1 MSFRLRNNGPI
12 WLGEFTALT
21 EAGFSNG
28 CSCRLHGASSIVP
41 DGFNLALHVGDEAEL
56 VNANRRQFAAA
67 VGVDAARFTTCAQ
80 VHGSKVVCVTEG
92 LIGSGAVDF
101 ADTIADTDAL
111 ITDLQ
116 NVPLLLFYADCVPV
130 LLADTETGAVG
141 LAHAG
146 WRGSVEEIA
155 LKTVQMMCRHYGCNP
170 EKMLAAIGPSIGSCC
185 YEVDDK
191 VLTAGAKYRECFT
204 LKPNGKYQ
212 LDLWLMNRLQ
222 LEAAGLERGNIHC
235 AATCTCDNRELFF
248 SYRAELGK
256 TGRMGVSICRR

>member
-1 MSFRLRNNGPI
+1 MSFRLRKYGPI

-28 CSCRLHGASSIVP
+28 CSCRLHGTSSIVP
-41 DGFNLALHVGDEAEL
+41 DGFNLALHVGDTAEL

-67 VGVDAARFTTCAQ
+67 LGVDAARFTTCAQ
-80 VHGSKVVCVTEG
+80 VHGSKVVCVTED

-101 ADTIADTDAL
+101 AATIADTDAL
-111 ITDLQ
+111 VTDRA

-146 WRGSVEEIA
+146 WRGSVGEIA
-155 LKTVQMMCRHYGCNP
+155 LKTVQRMRQQYGCSP

-185 YEVDDK
+185 YEVDDA

-204 LKPNGKYQ
+204 PKANGKYQ

-222 LEAAGLERGNIHC
+222 LEAAGLASEHIYC
-235 AATCTCDNRELFF
+235 AETCTCDNRELFF
-248 SYRAELGK
+248 SYRAEQGK

>member
-28 CSCRLHGASSIVP
+28 CSCRLHGTSSIVP

-67 VGVDAARFTTCAQ
+67 LGVDAARFTTCAQ

-111 ITDLQ
+111 ITDLP

-146 WRGSVEEIA
+146 WRGSVGEIA

-204 LKPNGKYQ
+204 LKPNGKYH

-222 LEAAGLERGNIHC
+222 LEAAGLERGNINC

-256 TGRMGVSICRR
+256 TGRMGVSIYRR

>member
-1 MSFRLRNNGPI
+1 M
-12 WLGEFTALT
+12 
-21 EAGFSNG
+21 
-28 CSCRLHGASSIVP
+28 
-41 DGFNLALHVGDEAEL
+41 
-56 VNANRRQFAAA
+56 
-67 VGVDAARFTTCAQ
+67 
-80 VHGSKVVCVTEG
+80 
-92 LIGSGAVDF
+92 
-101 ADTIADTDAL
+101 
-111 ITDLQ
+111 
-116 NVPLLLFYADCVPV
+116 
-130 LLADTETGAVG
+130 G

-204 LKPNGKYQ
+204 LKPNGKYH

>member
-1 MSFRLRNNGPI
+1 M
-12 WLGEFTALT
+12 
-21 EAGFSNG
+21 
-28 CSCRLHGASSIVP
+28 
-41 DGFNLALHVGDEAEL
+41 
-56 VNANRRQFAAA
+56 
-67 VGVDAARFTTCAQ
+67 
-80 VHGSKVVCVTEG
+80 TEG

-111 ITDLQ
+111 ITDLP

-146 WRGSVEEIA
+146 WRGSVGEIA
-155 LKTVQMMCRHYGCNP
+155 LETVQMMRRHYGCSP

-185 YEVDDK
+185 YEVDDT

-204 LKPNGKYQ
+204 PKANGKYQ

-222 LEAAGLERGNIHC
+222 LEAAGLAAGNIHC
-235 AATCTCDNRELFF
+235 AEVCTCDNRELFF
-248 SYRAELGK
+248 SYRAEQGK

>member
-1 MSFRLRNNGPI
+1 MSFRLRNNGPV

-28 CSCRLHGASSIVP
+28 CSCRLHGTSSIVP

-67 VGVDAARFTTCAQ
+67 LGVDAARFTTCAQ

-111 ITDLQ
+111 ITDLP

-170 EKMLAAIGPSIGSCC
+170 EKMLAAIGPSIG
-185 YEVDDK
+185 
-191 VLTAGAKYRECFT
+191 
-204 LKPNGKYQ
+204 KYQ

>member
-21 EAGFSNG
+21 EVGFSNG
-28 CSCRLHGASSIVP
+28 CSCRLHGTSSIVP

-67 VGVDAARFTTCAQ
+67 LGVDAARFTTCAQ

-111 ITDLQ
+111 ITDLP

-146 WRGSVEEIA
+146 WRGSVGEIA

-204 LKPNGKYQ
+204 LKP
-212 LDLWLMNRLQ
+212 MV
-222 LEAAGLERGNIHC
+222 NISW
-235 AATCTCDNRELFF
+235 T
-248 SYRAELGK
+248 YG
-256 TGRMGVSICRR
+256 

>member
-1 MSFRLRNNGPI
+1 MDATLKKRLER
-12 WLGEFTALT
+12 LAL
-21 EAGFSNG
+21 EIRIGVLEQMKRG
-28 CSCRLHGASSIVP
+28 DV
-41 DGFNLALHVGDEAEL
+41 ALHVGDEAEL

-67 VGVDAARFTTCAQ
+67 LGVDAARFTTCAQ

-146 WRGSVEEIA
+146 WRGRQ
-155 LKTVQMMCRHYGCNP
+155 TVAP
-170 EKMLAAIGPSIGSCC
+170 KSI
-185 YEVDDK
+185 
-191 VLTAGAKYRECFT
+191 
-204 LKPNGKYQ
+204 KP
-212 LDLWLMNRLQ
+212 W
-222 LEAAGLERGNIHC
+222 
-235 AATCTCDNRELFF
+235 
-248 SYRAELGK
+248 
-256 TGRMGVSICRR
+256 V

>member
-28 CSCRLHGASSIVP
+28 CSCRLHGTSSIVP

-67 VGVDAARFTTCAQ
+67 LGVDAARFTTCAQ

-111 ITDLQ
+111 ITDLP

-146 WRGSVEEIA
+146 WRGSVGEIA

-191 VLTAGAKYRECFT
+191 VLTCKI
-204 LKPNGKYQ
+204 P
-212 LDLWLMNRLQ
+212 
-222 LEAAGLERGNIHC
+222 
-235 AATCTCDNRELFF
+235 
-248 SYRAELGK
+248 
-256 TGRMGVSICRR
+256 

>member
-67 VGVDAARFTTCAQ
+67 LGVDAARFTTCAQ

-170 EKMLAAIGPSIGSCC
+170 EKMLAGVEAIAAQCNHLIIVSN
-185 YEVDDK
+185 EVFSGGADY
-191 VLTAGAKYRECFT
+191 AGETDLYLQALAMVNNAVAAKADAVCRVVC
-204 LKPNGKYQ
+204 
-212 LDLWLMNRLQ
+212 
-222 LEAAGLERGNIHC
+222 GLPVYYKGGERP
-235 AATCTCDNRELFF
+235 
-248 SYRAELGK
+248 
-256 TGRMGVSICRR
+256 

>member
-28 CSCRLHGASSIVP
+28 CSCRLHGTSSIVP

-67 VGVDAARFTTCAQ
+67 LGVDAARFTTCAQ

-111 ITDLQ
+111 ITDLP

-146 WRGSVEEIA
+146 WRGSVGEIA

-191 VLTAGAKYRECFT
+191 VLTAGAK
-204 LKPNGKYQ
+204 
-212 LDLWLMNRLQ
+212 
-222 LEAAGLERGNIHC
+222 
-235 AATCTCDNRELFF
+235 
-248 SYRAELGK
+248 
-256 TGRMGVSICRR
+256 

>member
-67 VGVDAARFTTCAQ
+67 LGVDAARFTTCAQ

-111 ITDLQ
+111 ITDLP
-116 NVPLLLFYADCVPV
+116 NAPLLLFYADCVPV

-146 WRGSVEEIA
+146 WRQCGGDRPQNGADDV
-155 LKTVQMMCRHYGCNP
+155 
-170 EKMLAAIGPSIGSCC
+170 PS
-185 YEVDDK
+185 
-191 VLTAGAKYRECFT
+191 
-204 LKPNGKYQ
+204 
-212 LDLWLMNRLQ
+212 LWLQPGKNAGGDRTVDWQ
-222 LEAAGLERGNIHC
+222 LLLR
-235 AATCTCDNRELFF
+235 
-248 SYRAELGK
+248 S
-256 TGRMGVSICRR
+256 RR

>member
-67 VGVDAARFTTCAQ
+67 LGVDAARFTTCAQ

-116 NVPLLLFYADCVPV
+116 NVPLLLFYADAYRFCWLIQKP
-130 LLADTETGAVG
+130 G
-141 LAHAG
+141 LWD
-146 WRGSVEEIA
+146 WRM
-155 LKTVQMMCRHYGCNP
+155 Q
-170 EKMLAAIGPSIGSCC
+170 
-185 YEVDDK
+185 
-191 VLTAGAKYRECFT
+191 AGAAVWRRSPSKR
-204 LKPNGKYQ
+204 
-212 LDLWLMNRLQ
+212 
-222 LEAAGLERGNIHC
+222 
-235 AATCTCDNRELFF
+235 
-248 SYRAELGK
+248 
-256 TGRMGVSICRR
+256 CR

>member
-1 MSFRLRNNGPI
+1 M
-12 WLGEFTALT
+12 
-21 EAGFSNG
+21 
-28 CSCRLHGASSIVP
+28 
-41 DGFNLALHVGDEAEL
+41 
-56 VNANRRQFAAA
+56 
-67 VGVDAARFTTCAQ
+67 
-80 VHGSKVVCVTEG
+80 TEG

-111 ITDLQ
+111 ITDLP

-146 WRGSVEEIA
+146 WRGSVGEIA

-256 TGRMGVSICRR
+256 TGRMGVSLSLIHI